1 MSCSK
6 RVSRENNRVEY
17 INIVLSADDN
27 YAQHVAVVMAS
38 IATNTTF
45 KNIRVFLLSD
55 GISTDKKQKLN
66 ITAANHKIILEV
78 IEMQNKKEFTAF
90 YTLLISVLR
99 RLDNCP
105 RASALPLIAC
115 NKRSLP
121 ASLFN

>member
-78 IEMQNKKEFTAF
+78 IEMQNKKEFTLTWI
-90 YTLLISVLR
+90 YW
-99 RLDNCP
+99 C
-105 RASALPLIAC
+105 
-115 NKRSLP
+115 
-121 ASLFN
+121 